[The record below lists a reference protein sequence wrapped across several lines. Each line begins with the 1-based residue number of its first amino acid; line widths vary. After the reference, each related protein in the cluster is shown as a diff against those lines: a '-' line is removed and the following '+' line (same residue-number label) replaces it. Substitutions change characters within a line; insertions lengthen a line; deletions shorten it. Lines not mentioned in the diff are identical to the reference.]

1 MQTEQAIKCCAAL
14 AHPLR
19 MKIFRT
25 LVVAGH
31 DGMVPGALVETL
43 GVSPTTLSF
52 HLKEL
57 LLAGMISQERNS
69 RNLVY
74 RASFDQMDGLVAFLG
89 ESCCSGVPT
98 SSREAEAA
106 PPDAKFVRQR
116 RSVAGRTAR

>member
-1 MQTEQAIKCCAAL
+1 MQTELAIKCCAAL

-31 DGMVPGALVETL
+31 GGMVPGGLVETL
-43 GVSPTTLSF
+43 SVSPTTLSF

-57 LLAGMISQERNS
+57 LLAEMISQERSS

-74 RASFDQMDGLVAFLG
+74 RANFAQMDGLVAFLG
-89 ESCCSGVPT
+89 ESCCAGLSRSGADTEPPSPEPELVRIP
-98 SSREAEAA
+98 AA
-106 PPDAKFVRQR
+106 ALR
-116 RSVAGRTAR
+116 RSAR